1 MLAPAAMMQAGFTSL
16 PHSGWKMKALDFF
29 VSLEDDIPFA
39 AALSQQAEMVHYYPQ
54 YSTPYLVPQQ
64 VHSSDHENVPGPW
77 CESLLDLSLDIFNQS
92 SAS

>member
-64 VHSSDHENVPGPW
+64 VYASDHENAPGPC
-77 CESLLDLSLDIFNQS
+77 CESLLD
-92 SAS
+92 